1 MDKILYPMK
10 LNPVFKSAIWGGK
23 RLNKGDIIARDYI
36 ARESIAEAWLLTVRD
51 DGMNVIENGIYKDM
65 TLSNYLNQYEQDFPL
80 LVKIIDA
87 GDKLSIQVHPN
98 KTEAWYI
105 IDADEDAQLV
115 YGFKKNYTIEE
126 IKLALDNN
134 YIEDLLNYVNVK
146 SGEIYFIPTG
156 LVHAIGGGI
165 LIAEIQQNS
174 NITYRL
180 YDYNRRQADG
190 TLRQLHI
197 EDSLKSI
204 KHFDNLKIDTNDCD
218 FFTFNKY
225 DITTNMTV
233 SATDCFKHV
242 LCIDGTG
249 YIDDEKICKNDS
261 YFIPQG
267 LDNVNISTDD
277 KLSIIIS
284 QAKV

>member
-1 MDKILYPMK
+1 MDKILYPVK
-10 LNPVFKSAIWGGK
+10 LNPVFKSAIWGGN
-23 RLNKGDIIARDYI
+23 RLNKN
-36 ARESIAEAWLLTVRD
+36 ESIAEAWLLTVRG
-51 DGMNVIENGIYKDM
+51 DGMNTIENGIYKNM
-65 TLSNYLNQYEQDFPL
+65 KLSDYLKSNEQNFPL

-105 IDADEDAQLV
+105 IDAGEDAQLV

-126 IKLALDNN
+126 IKQALDNN

-146 SGEIYFIPTG
+146 AGEIYFIPTG
-156 LVHAIGGGI
+156 LVHAIGRNV

-190 TLRQLHI
+190 SLRDLHI
-197 EDSLKSI
+197 EESLKSI
-204 KHFDNLKIDTNDCD
+204 KHFDNLKIDTNDCE
-218 FFTFNKY
+218 FFTFSKY
-225 DITTNMTV
+225 VITTNMTI
-233 SATDCFKHV
+233 SATDSFKHI
-242 LCIDGTG
+242 LCIDGNG
-249 YIDDEKICKNDS
+249 YIDGEVLHKYDS

-267 LDNVNISTDD
+267 LDNVNIYTDD
-277 KLSIIIS
+277 KLSVIIS

>member
-1 MDKILYPMK
+1 MDKILYPVK
-10 LNPVFKSAIWGGK
+10 LNPVFKSAIWGGN
-23 RLNKGDIIARDYI
+23 RLNKN
-36 ARESIAEAWLLTVRD
+36 ESIAEAWLLTVRG
-51 DGMNVIENGIYKDM
+51 DGMNTIENGIYKNM
-65 TLSNYLNQYEQDFPL
+65 KLSDYLKSNEQNFPL

-105 IDADEDAQLV
+105 IDAGEDAQLV

-126 IKLALDNN
+126 IKQALDNN

-146 SGEIYFIPTG
+146 AGEIYFIPTG
-156 LVHAIGGGI
+156 LVHAIGRNI

-190 TLRQLHI
+190 SLRDLHI
-197 EDSLKSI
+197 EESLKSI
-204 KHFDNLKIDTNDCD
+204 KHFDNLKIDTNDCE
-218 FFTFNKY
+218 FFTFSKY
-225 DITTNMTV
+225 VITTNMTI
-233 SATDCFKHV
+233 SATDSFKHI
-242 LCIDGTG
+242 LCIDGNG
-249 YIDDEKICKNDS
+249 YIDGEVLHKYDS

-267 LDNVNISTDD
+267 LDNVNIYTDD
-277 KLSIIIS
+277 KLSVIIS

>member
-1 MDKILYPMK
+1 MK

-23 RLNKGDIIARDYI
+23 RLNKGDIIARDI
-36 ARESIAEAWLLTVRD
+36 IAEAWLLTVRD

-204 KHFDNLKIDTNDCD
+204 KHFDNLKIDTNDCE

-225 DITTNMTV
+225 DIKTNMTV

-249 YIDDEKICKNDS
+249 YIGDEKICKNDS
-261 YFIPQG
+261 YFIPRG